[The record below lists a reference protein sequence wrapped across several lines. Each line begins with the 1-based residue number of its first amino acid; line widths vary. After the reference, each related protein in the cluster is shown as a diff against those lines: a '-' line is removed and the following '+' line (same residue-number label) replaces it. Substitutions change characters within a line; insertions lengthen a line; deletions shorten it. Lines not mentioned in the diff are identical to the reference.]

1 MSHDIP
7 KVEPIEILEYKYK
20 NSKYDMMPKLPA
32 RMLCVA
38 SSTGGKTVLIQNLI
52 LKIYRGSFERIY
64 IFSPSIHVDDTWT
77 PVKKYIADVMKVDT
91 EKEKVYYEEYDPL
104 ALKKIIETQHQV
116 IDFQKKNKQKELF
129 SILTVVDDFADD
141 PKFVRYSNILHGL
154 FTRGRHNAISCIL
167 STQKY
172 NVLAP
177 IIRLNAGA
185 LFIFRLKNMNE
196 VNSFLEENSA
206 LVDRKALY
214 DMYQQ
219 AVNSAPYSFFYIN
232 TIAKDVNKMLYIN
245 FEKVFNIDTDEGLIN
260 INYLYLFII
269 LMNSYT
275 MSYLVVYNIFYRFL
289 FLLIFL
295 LFQ

>member
-1 MSHDIP
+1 MEDIP
-7 KVEPIEILEYKYK
+7 TVEPIDIPQYKYK
-20 NSKYDMMPKLPA
+20 NSKYEILPKLPA
-32 RMLCVA
+32 RMIAVA
-38 SSTGGKTVLIQNLI
+38 SSTGGKSVLIQNLI

-77 PVKKYIADVMKVDT
+77 AVKKYISDVMKVDA
-91 EKEKVYYEEYDPL
+91 EKEQIYYEEYDPV
-104 ALKKIIETQHQV
+104 ALKKIIETQHKV

-129 SILTVVDDFADD
+129 SVLIVVDDFADD

-177 IIRLNAGA
+177 IIRLNASA

-206 LVDRKALY
+206 LVDKKALY

-219 AVNSAPYSFFYIN
+219 AVNFAPYSFFYIN
-232 TIAKDVNKMLYIN
+232 TNAKDVNNMFFIN
-245 FEKVFNIDTDEGLIN
+245 FQQRFEIGDE
-260 INYLYLFII
+260 
-269 LMNSYT
+269 
-275 MSYLVVYNIFYRFL
+275 
-289 FLLIFL
+289 
-295 LFQ
+295 

>member
-1 MSHDIP
+1 MEDIP
-7 KVEPIEILEYKYK
+7 TVEPIDIPQYKYK
-20 NSKYDMMPKLPA
+20 NSKYEILPKLPA
-32 RMLCVA
+32 RMIAVA
-38 SSTGGKTVLIQNLI
+38 SSTGGKSVLIQNLI

-77 PVKKYIADVMKVDT
+77 AVKKYISDVMKVDA
-91 EKEKVYYEEYDPL
+91 EKEQIYYEEYDPV
-104 ALKKIIETQHQV
+104 ALKKIIETQHKV

-129 SILTVVDDFADD
+129 SVLIVVDDFADD

-177 IIRLNAGA
+177 IIRLNASA

-206 LVDRKALY
+206 LVDKKALY

-219 AVNSAPYSFFYIN
+219 AVNDAPYSFFYIN
-232 TIAKDVNKMLYIN
+232 TNAKDVNNMFFIR
-245 FEKVFNIDTDEGLIN
+245 FEK
-260 INYLYLFII
+260 
-269 LMNSYT
+269 
-275 MSYLVVYNIFYRFL
+275 RFE
-289 FLLIFL
+289 IGD
-295 LFQ
+295 